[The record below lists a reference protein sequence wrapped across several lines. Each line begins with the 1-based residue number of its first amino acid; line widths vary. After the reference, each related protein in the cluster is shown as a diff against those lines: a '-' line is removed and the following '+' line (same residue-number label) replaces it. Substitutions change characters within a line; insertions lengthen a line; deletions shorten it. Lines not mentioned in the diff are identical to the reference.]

1 MFKTTHNSVNISP
14 IENTGKIMF
23 GCGPKYLNVYC
34 AVTIG
39 PANELHKSNTK
50 HNSVNSSVNVQ
61 N

>member
-1 MFKTTHNSVNISP
+1 
-14 IENTGKIMF
+14 MF
-23 GCGPKYLNVYC
+23 GCGPNIETFTACLQMC
-34 AVTIG
+34 